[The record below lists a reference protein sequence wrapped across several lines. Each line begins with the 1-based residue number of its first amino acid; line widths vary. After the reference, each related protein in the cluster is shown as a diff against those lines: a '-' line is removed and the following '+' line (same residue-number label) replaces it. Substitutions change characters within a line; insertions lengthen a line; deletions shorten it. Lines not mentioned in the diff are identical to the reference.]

1 MLCKLQGLFV
11 DYSSRVF
18 LIGVLVEG
26 GLLGWTHRRD
36 VREVFFLRDHLD
48 VVVIVDLHGADRLTT
63 PHLLLLD
70 LGVFLYD
77 HYLLRLLWLRLQVR
91 GNVRVD
97 EAQRTGPL
105 RFYMRFDIQ
114 QLLLRYLL
122 TSPLTTITLNHLLH
136 TQVLLQLRVI
146 QRWLPRIR
154 TFLPSD

>member
-1 MLCKLQGLFV
+1 
-11 DYSSRVF
+11 
-18 LIGVLVEG
+18 
-26 GLLGWTHRRD
+26 
-36 VREVFFLRDHLD
+36 VFFLRDHLD